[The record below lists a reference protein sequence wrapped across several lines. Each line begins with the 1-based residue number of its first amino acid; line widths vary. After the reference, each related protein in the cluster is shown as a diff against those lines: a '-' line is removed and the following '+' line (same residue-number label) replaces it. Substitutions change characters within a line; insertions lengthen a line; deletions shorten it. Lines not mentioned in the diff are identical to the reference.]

1 MHTAE
6 IAAWRTPPE
15 QREADPEELEVRR
28 PGRRCASLHRHIFPD
43 PMSIWMKS
51 AEVWV
56 AQFCLTL
63 CDPIDWNLPASLFM
77 RFYRQEY
84 WSGLPFLSP
93 GDLPNLG
100 IEPGSPAL
108 QVDSLSS
115 EPMTQRLNNEL
126 GGCFYFCLIKF
137 LLEIFFEIFLM
148 KWHLL
153 CGSFPLL
160 SGYVFRAMALAY
172 SECMEHSEKL
182 LSFDLWP
189 LNMQYT

>member
-1 MHTAE
+1 
-6 IAAWRTPPE
+6 
-15 QREADPEELEVRR
+15 
-28 PGRRCASLHRHIFPD
+28 
-43 PMSIWMKS
+43 MKS

-108 QVDSLSS
+108 QADSLSS

-137 LLEIFFEIFLM
+137 LLENFFEIFLM
-148 KWHLL
+148 K
-153 CGSFPLL
+153 
-160 SGYVFRAMALAY
+160 
-172 SECMEHSEKL
+172 
-182 LSFDLWP
+182 
-189 LNMQYT
+189 